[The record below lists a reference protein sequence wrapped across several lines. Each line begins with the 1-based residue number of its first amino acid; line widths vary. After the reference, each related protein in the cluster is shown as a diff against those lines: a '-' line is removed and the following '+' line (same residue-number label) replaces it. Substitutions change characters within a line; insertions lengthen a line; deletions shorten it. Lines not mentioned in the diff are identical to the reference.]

1 MDERYRNIME
11 RNRMLLTKNL
21 ILTDD
26 FYDLLLKEKVL
37 PQSMIADVKEAGLSR
52 EERAE
57 KLMSALQLRTSAAFR
72 RFRRVLL
79 GTGHCFLADV
89 MWDEESSYSDME
101 ETITNRFPAIL
112 ERIPDDIRK
121 KLITCLD
128 SMVREKTLVTSWQA
142 ATGDR
147 LEVIK
152 TRAADLKHERHLRE
166 TIQTMHSQV
175 AQLQSELK
183 GKDEQLRSLTIEV
196 QSLNKELERLRFEH
210 LTDIEKQANFN
221 TANSKTIIRL
231 KERFDMLNTN
241 IAGINHQLRSF
252 LGDESESCEGDPDNV
267 KVTLLERNL
276 KKVLQLANVGRE
288 NALSASNEKEAVC
301 ALLGVKKSKY
311 CDKSLTDIVK
321 GHLQKEDK
329 SKNNL
334 LSEIQKLSDVL
345 TRETPTLS
353 DHKPNQQSVRTDLR
367 FMAMQVA
374 MVHAQIEHLYKKMVW
389 KDAEIDS
396 LRQEIQALRKNL
408 SNVKTRTRSRVSS
421 PDMTRE
427 MKIAYAHVNDYLRE
441 DKMELVSP
449 PEAIPTRRVI
459 RMKPGGSKPSSQGGP
474 RRQISMPL
482 VRDYDVPPTEV

>member
-1 MDERYRNIME
+1 MDERYRNLME
-11 RNRMLLTKNL
+11 RNRTLLTKNL
-21 ILTDD
+21 IITDD

-37 PQSMIADVKEAGLSR
+37 PQSMIADVKEDGLSR

-57 KLMSALQLRTSAAFR
+57 RLMSALQLRTSAAFR

-89 MWDEESSYSDME
+89 MWDEESSHADME
-101 ETITNRFPAIL
+101 ETIASRFPAIL

-142 ATGDR
+142 APSDR

-152 TRAADLKHERHLRE
+152 TRAADFKHERHLRE
-166 TIQTMHSQV
+166 TIQTMHTQV
-175 AQLQSELK
+175 AQLQAEVK

-196 QSLNKELERLRFEH
+196 QSLNKELERLRYEH
-210 LTDIEKQANFN
+210 VNDIEKQANFN

-231 KERFDMLNTN
+231 KERFDMLNAN
-241 IAGINHQLRSF
+241 IAGINYQLRSF
-252 LGDESESCEGDPDNV
+252 LGEESERCEGDPDNV

-288 NALSASNEKEAVC
+288 NATSVSNEKEAVC
-301 ALLGVKKSKY
+301 ALLGVKNTKY
-311 CDKSLTDIVK
+311 SDKSLTDVVK

-329 SKNNL
+329 AKNNL

-345 TRETPTLS
+345 TRDTPTLS
-353 DHKPNQQSVRTDLR
+353 DHKANQQSVRTDLR
-367 FMAMQVA
+367 FLAMQVA

-408 SNVKTRTRSRVSS
+408 SNVKTKTRSRVSS
-421 PDMTRE
+421 PEMTRE
-427 MKIAYAHVNDYLRE
+427 MRIAYAHVNDYLRE
-441 DKMELVSP
+441 DKMEPVRSQDAVP
-449 PEAIPTRRVI
+449 ARRVI
-459 RMKPGGSKPSSQGGP
+459 RVKPPGSKPSSQGGP